1 MAVTYRG
8 ELARGSSV
16 VSGAVPGA
24 SSAPAAF
31 QTYDDGA
38 LTNDAVIVYGNAP
51 GALFQ
56 LTTPS
61 SVILSPTQI
70 IGQNGPASDDGLVA
84 SQARPRIA
92 AGDAIATGPGSG
104 AWSWSAVAFA
114 GLRAF
119 QSNPGPAWDL
129 LVPYASQHRDGRP
142 VGAQSVVFDPVPT
155 QYQTTLALL
164 FVAYN
169 GPNSAGKVDTP
180 AGWTALPEVTGG
192 APGETQRTVIG
203 FYRVVDDCSPISPVL
218 TVRSSGDGAQFYAS
232 LILLGLAVST
242 GPSAV
247 FTASLCAA
255 ATAEPAVAH
264 PSAGVYRG
272 WWSVDF
278 AMLPGKAKAALV
290 SPVAANDNWGRL
302 WHVRWSGDYP
312 PVPESPVEIESEGIW
327 TAGLLASS
335 DARQDAFYIRAATP
349 HLLRYRRTE
358 DGGRT
363 WSAEATVDPGF
374 NVQAAVSFLMSTTFG
389 FTPNTSGNNLLP
401 LCLLPT
407 GLLIVGMDGTVT
419 VPADFGGWLVVLK
432 RDEATG
438 DWTYAGKSSAVEPV
452 RLVPLGGRGAGY
464 QLLRDRSVMRAN
476 SGSGLVRIS
485 GVQEDG
491 SCRADLR
498 TSSPG
503 SPTPPSNLPA
513 NVCAWI
519 NERNGLLLTL
529 RPSALNL
536 AGGLLWPTA
545 LYWTVFKLNADELYD
560 LTGNGANVG
569 FNTGDVRTWEG
580 PALFVWD
587 PDAAAPYG
595 GGARSYQNAA
605 ARLQTDDAGLWW
617 LLRPSPDGA
626 LRFARG
632 RRLSDWGTMDWEGR

>member
-1 MAVTYRG
+1 MSITYRG

-24 SSAPAAF
+24 TSAPAAF

-38 LTNDAVIVYGNAP
+38 LTNDAVFVYGNAP

-84 SQARPRIA
+84 SQARQRIA

-129 LVPYASQHRDGRP
+129 LVPYASQHRDGKP

-164 FVAYN
+164 FVAYD

-192 APGETQRTVIG
+192 APGETQRIVIG
-203 FYRVVDDCSPISPVL
+203 FYRLVDDCSPVSPGL
-218 TVRSSGDGAQFYAS
+218 MVRPAGDGAQFYAS

-242 GPSAV
+242 GPQNT

-255 ATAEPAVAH
+255 AAAEPGLAH
-264 PSAGVYRG
+264 PSTGTKRG
-272 WWSVDF
+272 WNTVDF
-278 AMLPGKAKAALV
+278 AFLSGKALV
-290 SPVAANDNWGRL
+290 SLACPRAANDNYARL
-302 WHVRWSGDYP
+302 WHTRWSGDYP
-312 PVPESPVEIESEGIW
+312 PVPEAPVEIIGEGVMD
-327 TAGLLASS
+327 AALLASG
-335 DARQDAFYIRAATP
+335 DARQAAFYRMATEA
-349 HLLRYRRTE
+349 HLLHYRLTE

-363 WSAEATVDPGF
+363 WGGEQTVDPGL
-374 NVQAAVSFLMSTTFG
+374 NPIVGTLPAGAPAYSLI
-389 FTPNTSGNNLLP
+389 P

-407 GLLIVGMDGTVT
+407 GLLIVGMDGIDT
-419 VPADFGGWLVVLK
+419 ASGAGGGWLVVLK
-432 RDEATG
+432 RNEATG
-438 DWTYAGKSSAVEPV
+438 QWAYAGKGSAVDPV
-452 RLVPLGGRGAGY
+452 RLSPLGGSGNPY
-464 QLLRDRSVMRAN
+464 QMLRDRTVMRASAALLRL
-476 SGSGLVRIS
+476 SGI
-485 GVQEDG
+485 QEDG
-491 SCRADLR
+491 SVLRVDLR
-498 TSSPG
+498 TPSPG
-503 SPTPPSNLPA
+503 FPAPPVNLA
-513 NVCAWI
+513 GHTVAWI
-519 NERNGLLLTL
+519 NERNGLLLTM
-529 RPSALNL
+529 RPSDPLMV
-536 AGGLLWPTA
+536 GGPLWPA
-545 LYWTVFKLNADELYD
+545 VLYWNVYKLNADELYD

-569 FNTGDVRTWEG
+569 VNIGDVRPWEA
-580 PALFVWD
+580 PTVFVWD
-587 PDAAAPYG
+587 PDALLPYG
-595 GGARSYQNAA
+595 GGVNSYLNHT
-605 ARLQTDDAGLWW
+605 ARLKTDDAGLWW
-617 LLRPSPDGA
+617 LLRPCPDGA